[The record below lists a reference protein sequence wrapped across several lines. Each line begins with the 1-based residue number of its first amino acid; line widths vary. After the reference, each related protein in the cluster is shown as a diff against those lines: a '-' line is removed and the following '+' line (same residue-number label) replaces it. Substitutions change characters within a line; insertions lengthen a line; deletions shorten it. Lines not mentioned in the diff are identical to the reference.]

1 MQKKKICVVTGT
13 RAEYGPLKLLL
24 EKIISSNKLDLL
36 LLVTGMHLLKKYG
49 NTIELIRK
57 DGFPIAKIIP
67 MYEENNTSKE
77 SLGKAVGKAIINFT
91 TTFRE
96 IQPDL
101 LIVAGDRFES
111 LAAVISASTLLI
123 PIAHIQGGDSVE
135 TGQVD
140 EQIRHSITK
149 FSHIHFPAT
158 SKSAERLKLMGEEEW
173 RIYTVGAIAL
183 DMIFN
188 ETLLSRKQIYEKL
201 GLNFSEKLII
211 CIQHPNTMN
220 PDLAGNQMKLTLQI
234 LKDYKL
240 QTVII
245 YPNND
250 PGSELIINEI
260 ENHKNIV
267 NFYIFRDLERIEFL
281 SLLKNANLLIGNSS
295 SGLIES
301 PVFKISVVNIGDR
314 NKGRESGDNVISVS
328 HNYTEIKNAIDKG
341 LSEEFRKECQSVIN
355 TYGEGNALNRI
366 VEILE
371 KIEINDKLL
380 RKKLTY

>member
-24 EKIISSNKLDLL
+24 EKITASNKLDLL

-49 NTIELIRK
+49 NTIELIKK
-57 DGFPIAKIIP
+57 DGLPITKIIP

-77 SLGKAVGKAIINFT
+77 GLGKFIGKAIINFT

-101 LIVAGDRFES
+101 LVVAGDRFES

-173 RIYTVGAIAL
+173 RIYIVGAIAL

-220 PDLAGNQMKLTLQI
+220 PDFAGKQMKLTLQI
-234 LKDYKL
+234 LKDYNL

-250 PGSELIINEI
+250 PGSELIIKEI
-260 ENHKNIV
+260 EDHKNIM
-267 NFYIFRDLERIEFL
+267 NFNIFRDIERIDFL
-281 SLLKNANLLIGNSS
+281 SLFKNADLLIGNSS

-301 PVFKISVVNIGDR
+301 PVFKIPVVNIGNR
-314 NKGRESGDNVISVS
+314 NKGRESGENVISVS
-328 HNYTEIKNAIDKG
+328 HNYTELKNAIDKG
-341 LSEEFRKECQSVIN
+341 LSEEFRKECQRVIN
-355 TYGEGNALNRI
+355 PYGEGKASNRI
-366 VEILE
+366 VEVLE